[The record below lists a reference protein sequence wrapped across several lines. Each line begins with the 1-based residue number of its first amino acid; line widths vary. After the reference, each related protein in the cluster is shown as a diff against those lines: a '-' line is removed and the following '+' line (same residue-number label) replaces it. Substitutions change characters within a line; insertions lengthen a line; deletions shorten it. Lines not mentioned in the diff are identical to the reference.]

1 MIDQINGEII
11 SINENYIVIAVGS
24 LGIKVNISTAL
35 SSKLVKKDLITLVT
49 YLNVREDVLDLYGFK
64 NEHERNLFLMLI
76 SISGIGPKL
85 AISILSG
92 VEFEDL
98 KSNIV
103 SGDIK
108 SLTSI
113 PGVGSKTA
121 KRIIIEL
128 KDKLSKTVT
137 TELGFVDDHDSK
149 ISKDVISA
157 LIGLGYN
164 ENIAKKA
171 IKKIKPTSSNSSTS
185 SIESLI
191 KAALKILNEQ

>member
-1 MIDQINGEII
+1 MIDQINGKII
-11 SINENYIVIAVGS
+11 SINENYVVIAVGD
-24 LGIKVNISTAL
+24 LGIKVNISAAL
-35 SSKLVKKDLITLVT
+35 SSKLVKEDLIRLVT
-49 YLNVREDVLDLYGFK
+49 YLNVREDALDLYGFK
-64 NEHERNLFLMLI
+64 NENERNLFLMLI

-98 KSNIV
+98 KSNII

-113 PGVGSKTA
+113 PGVGAKTA

-137 TELGFVDDHDSK
+137 TELGFDDDFGSK
-149 ISKDVISA
+149 ISKDIISA

-171 IKKIKPTSSNSSTS
+171 IKKIKLNTSDSSAS

-191 KAALKILNEQ
+191 KAALKILNER